1 MEIQSLNFLGYNMNK
16 ISNLVE
22 SNSLLTLAGEIVFTG
37 DSVELVPSELM
48 EKLLC
53 LNDKEIFD
61 NLFKDMINDN
71 IEMRIWEAESK

>member
-1 MEIQSLNFLGYNMNK
+1 MYNMNK

-22 SNSLLTLAGEIVFTG
+22 SNSLLTSVGEIVFTG

-61 NLFKDMINDN
+61 NLFKDFINDY

>member
-1 MEIQSLNFLGYNMNK
+1 MNK